1 MTQYDIE
8 ILQKI
13 ESLIGQKLEEY
24 GKNGE
29 IDTKAAL
36 ILSDSVTEATRIANM
51 EMRQNESSKT
61 AGGADEEDDNQEH
74 NADMKLFGKKRKHQG
89 SMHNKGFGNKSFA
102 RKKQRK
108 F

>member
-1 MTQYDIE
+1 M
-8 ILQKI
+8 
-13 ESLIGQKLEEY
+13 EY

-51 EMRQNESSKT
+51 EMRQSDAAKTGGNEDD
-61 AGGADEEDDNQEH
+61 GDDNQEH